1 MEHKLRDC
9 PFCGGAAEIVETK
22 GEFTP
27 MNKHYAFVRC
37 KVCQAQTMSRLPVC
51 HLREEIIAIVTA
63 AWNRRV
69 SNFNERNEVPSMR
82 DTSGIAAPVD
92 REPQRPG
99 SDGVHIHIHVHGVR
113 E

>member
-1 MEHKLRDC
+1 MIDLKPC
-9 PFCGGAAEIVETK
+9 PFCGASATLISDGST
-22 GEFTP
+22 
-27 MNKHYAFVRC
+27 AFVKC
-37 KVCQAQTMSRLPVC
+37 KLCFARSIITPIVHDAKGNV
-51 HLREEIIAIVTA
+51 EIDGEKDA
-63 AWNRRV
+63 AGNWNRRV

-82 DTSGIAAPVD
+82 PTSGIDAPVN